1 MAMHPCVMLID
12 EGTSA
17 LDEETQ
23 LQVPNGLY
31 RLNTIAWMCTG
42 NMHCTLPLGA
52 RVSVNAEGWGG
63 QA

>member
-1 MAMHPCVMLID
+1 MLID